1 MVWSYARK
9 KRPSPLNLAKSQE
22 CGSTSLLLK
31 LIPGT
36 CFHIAPAW
44 ALNNVVSHGEKSP
57 MCTYSMHVFVINTKN
72 VYASLTCAVCMYHHV
87 SWCQNNDQKLRK
99 CSYVGADIYWE
110 DNGLS
115 LTVKQRTAECFQ
127 ILYSRPLR
135 VIGWFKLLQDA
146 SSRMPPPA

>member
-1 MVWSYARK
+1 MLE
-9 KRPSPLNLAKSQE
+9 KRGPPPLNLAKSQE

-87 SWCQNNDQKLRK
+87 PLASIFFTSIKRQMNTANSHRNHLF
-99 CSYVGADIYWE
+99 
-110 DNGLS
+110 NS
-115 LTVKQRTAECFQ
+115 LKFPCCYSLGKPAFLCFEGQ
-127 ILYSRPLR
+127 
-135 VIGWFKLLQDA
+135 LQFGYHC
-146 SSRMPPPA
+146 